1 MGKTRLVI
9 GISGASGVPIAV
21 EILRQLHHSE
31 IETHL
36 VYTRGAEMTLGQET
50 NLTRKELNA
59 MADVVYDNSNIGAA
73 IASGTFRT
81 AGMIVVPCSMK
92 TVAGIVSGYSDNL
105 LLRAADVTIKER
117 RKLVLVA
124 RETPLSTI
132 HLRNLY
138 EISRMGAVVI
148 PPVLSYYNHPD
159 SVGACTA
166 HIAGKVLDQFG
177 IEPEHFCRWGE
188 EGRLGRE
195 GRLGEEDRFGKEGRR
210 GEEDRLDEKRRL
222 GGEDVAL

>member
-1 MGKTRLVI
+1 MGKNRLVI
-9 GISGASGVPIAV
+9 GISGASGVPVAV
-21 EILRQLHHSE
+21 EILRQLRHSE
-31 IETHL
+31 METHL
-36 VYTRGAEMTLGQET
+36 VYTRGAEMTLSQET
-50 NLTRKELNA
+50 TLTREELNA
-59 MADVVYDNSNIGAA
+59 MADVVYDNANIGAA

-81 AGMIVVPCSMK
+81 AGMIVAPCSMK

-159 SVGACTA
+159 SVEACTA

-177 IEPEHFCRWGE
+177 IEGEHFCRWGE
-188 EGRLGRE
+188 EGRV
-195 GRLGEEDRFGKEGRR
+195 GEEGAG
-210 GEEDRLDEKRRL
+210 L
-222 GGEDVAL
+222 

>member
-1 MGKTRLVI
+1 MDKTRLVI
-9 GISGASGVPIAV
+9 GFSGASGVPIAV

-50 NLTRKELNA
+50 NLTREELNA
-59 MADVVYDNSNIGAA
+59 MADVVYDNRNIGAA

-81 AGMIVVPCSMK
+81 VGMIVVPCSMK

-105 LLRAADVTIKER
+105 LLRAADVTVKER

-138 EISRMGAVVI
+138 EISRIGAVVI
-148 PPVLSYYNHPD
+148 PPVISFYNHPD
-159 SVGACTA
+159 SVEACTA

-177 IEPEHFCRWGE
+177 IEAEHFCRWGE
-188 EGRLGRE
+188 EGRPGGIDRPGDEGGPGGVDRPGDE
-195 GRLGEEDRFGKEGRR
+195 GRLD
-210 GEEDRLDEKRRL
+210 
-222 GGEDVAL
+222 A

>member
-1 MGKTRLVI
+1 MGKTRFVI

-21 EILRQLHHSE
+21 EVLRQLHRPE

-36 VYTRGAEMTLGQET
+36 VYTRGAEITLGQET
-50 NLTRKELNA
+50 SFSREELNA

-73 IASGTFRT
+73 IASGTFCT

-138 EISRMGAVVI
+138 ELSRMGAVII

-159 SVGACTA
+159 SVEACTA

-177 IEPEHFCRWGE
+177 IEAEHFCRWGE
-188 EGRLGRE
+188 E
-195 GRLGEEDRFGKEGRR
+195 
-210 GEEDRLDEKRRL
+210 DRLDEECRL
-222 GGEDVAL
+222 GGEGVGL